1 MEETEVRFFQA
12 FIDFEASQA
21 ERERTRH
28 LYERLLER
36 TGHVKVRVLGTRHA
50 RKRLTFFVLGLHLI
64 RPYGGIYAWWGRG
77 RRGGRS
83 WKPRKGQGCV

>member
-1 MEETEVRFFQA
+1 MPEDLHLFQA

-36 TGHVKVRVLGTRHA
+36 TGHVKVRPG
-50 RKRLTFFVLGLHLI
+50 LTE
-64 RPYGGIYAWWGRG
+64 
-77 RRGGRS
+77 S
-83 WKPRKGQGCV
+83 WLQEAYIPPFPPSP